1 MVTFANCKL
10 LIFVITPPRGQKCC
24 IIYGFATIHYTAIF
38 FLGVFNLNF
47 KKRLAPPTVG
57 STHGF
62 YI

>member
-38 FLGVFNLNF
+38 FLGVFNLNL
-47 KKRLAPPTVG
+47 KRD
-57 STHGF
+57 
-62 YI
+62 